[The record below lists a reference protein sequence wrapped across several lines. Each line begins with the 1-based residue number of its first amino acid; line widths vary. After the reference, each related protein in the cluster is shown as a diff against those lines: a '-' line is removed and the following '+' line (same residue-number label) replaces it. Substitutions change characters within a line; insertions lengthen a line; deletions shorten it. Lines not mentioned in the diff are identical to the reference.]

1 MIKYLTV
8 LAINCYIKRTD
19 VMYYES
25 LAAQLFETAVAVN
38 NTHSTIGID
47 SGSHGE
53 TLALACLK
61 KRGGSALPKEIS
73 ADMRV
78 SSARTAA
85 IINQMEQKGLV
96 ERAPHPE
103 DGRKTVIRLLPEGEA
118 FFNKKKYAL
127 MNTMTGLLKKLGPDD
142 ASEYVRLQ
150 VRLADIIRE
159 NRSA

>member
-1 MIKYLTV
+1 
-8 LAINCYIKRTD
+8 
-19 VMYYES
+19 MYYES

-61 KRGGSALPKEIS
+61 KRGGSALPKELS
-73 ADMRV
+73 ADMKV

-85 IINQMEQKGLV
+85 ILNQMEQKGLI
-96 ERAPHPE
+96 ERVPHPA
-103 DGRKTVIRLLPEGEA
+103 DGRKTVIKLLPDGEA
-118 FFNKKKYAL
+118 FFKKKKYDL
-127 MNTMTGLLKKLGPDD
+127 MNVMTGILKQLGPDD

-150 VRLADIIRE
+150 VRLANIVRE
-159 NRSA
+159 NRRV

>member
-1 MIKYLTV
+1 
-8 LAINCYIKRTD
+8 
-19 VMYYES
+19 MYYES

-73 ADMRV
+73 ADMKV

-96 ERAPHPE
+96 ERVPHHE
-103 DGRKTVIRLLPEGEA
+103 DGRKTVIRLLPEGEE
-118 FFNKKKYAL
+118 FFNKKKYHL
-127 MNTMTGLLKKLGPDD
+127 MNVMTGILRQLGTDD

-150 VRLADIIRE
+150 VRLAEIVRE
-159 NRSA
+159 NRRL

>member
-1 MIKYLTV
+1 
-8 LAINCYIKRTD
+8 
-19 VMYYES
+19 MYYES

-73 ADMRV
+73 ADMKV

-159 NRSA
+159 NRSP